1 MCAELEVSVS
11 GYYAWRHR
19 PVPARVRADEALL
32 CLIGMLFDL
41 LKGNPGVRRMHAELA
56 AQGHRVSRKRV

>member
-1 MCAELEVSVS
+1 MIFAAIADWADSKEYPVEFMCAELEVSVS

-32 CLIGMLFDL
+32 SSSGCSSIG
-41 LKGNPGVRRMHAELA
+41 
-56 AQGHRVSRKRV
+56 